1 MKEGKGATGDTFGEK
16 NFSYFKKYLD
26 YKWFQYIIIGT
37 FIDGMIERQRK
48 EAIKTYSED
57 NNISVKK
64 AIELFD
70 GIRDLRVQDVTDK
83 AASFEDKIRLKIML
97 LNNQQ
102 NKLKKKMK
110 QEIN

>member
-1 MKEGKGATGDTFGEK
+1 
-16 NFSYFKKYLD
+16 
-26 YKWFQYIIIGT
+26 
-37 FIDGMIERQRK
+37 MIERQRK

-64 AIELFD
+64 TIELFD